1 MGDVPP
7 VACVDLLIGIGY
19 RGRGISR
26 ILQLEDTER
35 YAIDE
40 EEHIGDADVISLP
53 IAHFKLIN
61 YTEAVMLYR
70 IKVYIRYIESLPITL
85 PRITIPLYKE
95 TIGRA

>member
-1 MGDVPP
+1 MGDVPL

-26 ILQLEDTER
+26 IFQLEDTER

-61 YTEAVMLYR
+61 HTEAIMSCLV
-70 IKVYIRYIESLPITL
+70 KVYISYIEGSPITL
-85 PRITIPLYKE
+85 PRIAIPLYKE